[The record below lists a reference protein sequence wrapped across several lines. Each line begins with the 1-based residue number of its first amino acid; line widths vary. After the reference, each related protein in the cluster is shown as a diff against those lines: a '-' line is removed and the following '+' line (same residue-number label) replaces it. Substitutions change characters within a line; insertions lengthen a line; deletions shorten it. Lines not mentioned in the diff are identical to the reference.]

1 MDKKI
6 WWAAS
11 LIVVQT
17 YAHAAHLP
25 TKAYYGL
32 IQSEL
37 KNRKTVHFEELI
49 KSWENQYG
57 TAAVPALL
65 KIAADKKQED
75 PDRYIALLGAT
86 KLGGKATAPLLSP
99 YLKDSSWMIRTG
111 ALRALVV
118 LNSEKQN
125 ALALPLIKD
134 KALVVRAEAIEALKV
149 LKPEGTEKALIES
162 LKNPMNYHAGKATW
176 VPGKALTTLLE
187 LDAKKYVHELATALN
202 KIPNKLVQLKALI
215 VLEKL
220 TGEKKGR
227 DLPHEERI
235 KAWQNKT

>member
-11 LIVVQT
+11 LIVVQS

-37 KNRKTVHFEELI
+37 KNRKSKNFEDLI
-49 KSWENQYG
+49 KNWENQYG
-57 TAAVPALL
+57 PSAVPALL

-75 PDRYIALLGAT
+75 PDRYIALMGAT
-86 KLGGKATAPLLSP
+86 KLGGKPTAPLLSP

-111 ALRALVV
+111 ALRALTV
-118 LNSEKQN
+118 LNEPKLNS
-125 ALALPLIKD
+125 LVLPLMKD

-149 LKPEGTEKALIES
+149 LKPEGTEKALIET

-176 VPGKALTTLLE
+176 VPSKALTTLLE
-187 LDAKKYVHELATALN
+187 LDAKKYASDLASALG

-227 DLPHEERI
+227 ELPHEERI
-235 KAWQNKT
+235 KAWQTKS